1 MMKKVYVKPS
11 MESATFSMEN
21 LLHATSIENEKGDV
35 QPGIKEDGSEDFEAG
50 AKENNKPWSVW
61 DE

>member
-1 MMKKVYVKPS
+1 MKKVYVKPS

-21 LLHATSIENEKGDV
+21 LLHATSIVNETDDV
-35 QPGIKEDGSEDFEAG
+35 QTGIKEDSSKDFEAG
-50 AKENNKPWSVW
+50 AKDNNNPWSAW